1 MDKRWKH
8 AFGAVHLSE
17 EKKQQMFDDICN
29 KYEKKKKYR
38 MPKVAVAACV
48 LAVAIPTVGFAGEK
62 IASYMVSV
70 KKDQM
75 HTVFEISDSQN
86 EVNKNMSQ
94 EYVKLNVT
102 DLTGY
107 TRDTDAR
114 LDEMKVVH
122 FRSEENPNTEGL
134 YVEILQIDCD
144 TDQFYEKNIADAQ
157 ELELNRKK
165 AVYIK
170 QNHLVGSQYEAGI
183 EGKEVIV
190 FYEDYGYA
198 LLIQGIGMETMS
210 DENFLSLAQKITLL
224 PATEENSD
232 AVRSMSEYIAETNR
246 AEVNNSIETEDLRIF
261 PTDKMCDL
269 GGRQNY
275 WGISYQIDKIEV
287 RDNLNG
293 LDQNGYQTDVL
304 EKLKSGIGI
313 DEKWNLQPYDRETVA
328 FGDGYENSEQYVAQT
343 ETVTPKLV
351 RVTMTIKNISYEDDD
366 DMLPIAN
373 PLTYIKESG
382 NHTEFDWREFERG
395 DRNIYYRDNMPIWIS
410 DSEGGNWYY
419 CKKMKKGDCVTLQ
432 LGYLVDEDMLDEMVM
447 ELNCGDGLRDGAW
460 NFIDMRS
467 AAE

>member
-8 AFGAVHLSE
+8 AFDAVHLSE
-17 EKKQQMFDDICN
+17 EKKQQVFDEICN

-48 LAVAIPTVGFAGEK
+48 LAVAIPTVGLAGEK

-86 EVNKNMSQ
+86 EETKSMAQ
-94 EYVKLNVT
+94 KYVKLNVN

-107 TRDTDAR
+107 TRDMDEG
-114 LDEMKVVH
+114 LDKTKVVC
-122 FRSEENPNTEGL
+122 FRSEENPNTEGF
-134 YVEILQIDCD
+134 YVEILQIDCN
-144 TDQFYEKNIADAQ
+144 TDQFYEKNVADAQ
-157 ELELNRKK
+157 ELELNGKK

-170 QNHLVGSQYEAGI
+170 QNHLVRSQYEAGA

-198 LLIQGIGMETMS
+198 LLIQGVGMENMS
-210 DENFLSLAQKITLL
+210 DQNFLSLAQKITLL
-224 PATEENSD
+224 PATEKTAD

-246 AEVNNSIETEDLRIF
+246 AEENSAIENEDLRIF

-269 GGRQNY
+269 GGTQNY

-293 LDQNGYQTDVL
+293 LDQNGYQTDTL

-328 FGDGYENSEQYVAQT
+328 FGDGYENSEQYVTQT

-351 RVTMTIKNISYEDDD
+351 LVTMTIKNISYEDDN

-395 DRNIYYRDNMPIWIS
+395 DQNTYYRDNMPIWIS
-410 DSEGGNWYY
+410 DSEGGRWFYA
-419 CKKMKKGDCVTLQ
+419 KKMKKGDSVTLQ
-432 LGYLVDEDMLDEMVM
+432 LGYLVDDDMLDEMVM
-447 ELNCGDGLRDGAW
+447 EFNFGDGRSDGVW

>member
-269 GGRQNY
+269 GGTQNY

-410 DSEGGNWYY
+410 DSEGGSWFYA
-419 CKKMKKGDCVTLQ
+419 KKMKKGDSVTFQ
-432 LGYLVDEDMLDEMVM
+432 LGYLVDEDLLNEMVM
-447 ELNCGDGLRDGAW
+447 EFNFGDGRSDGVW